1 MLCAKLRGRWR
12 LDLTY
17 AEFWPYYL
25 RAHAAPGT
33 RALHY
38 VGSVLAVLSLIA
50 GIVSLDWRFIVAVPL
65 IGYGF
70 AWAAHFGVEGNRPA
84 TFGHPF
90 WSLASDYRML
100 FLFLTGRLSP
110 HLARTRD
117 GSVGQH

>member
-1 MLCAKLRGRWR
+1 
-12 LDLTY
+12 
-17 AEFWPYYL
+17 L

-38 VGSVLAVLSLIA
+38 IGSGLAPLALIA
-50 GIVSLDWRFIVAVPL
+50 GIALLDWRLIVAAPL

-70 AWAAHFGVEGNRPA
+70 AWAAHFGVEHNKPA

-100 FLFLTGRLSP
+100 FLFLSGRLSS
-110 HLARTRD
+110 HLARA
-117 GSVGQH
+117 GVGN